1 MTRLLPIVVA
11 AAAFSTAAAA
21 APDGFR
27 ESARLTPIAQAL
39 SVPDAKVYCALTVVG
54 WREAVKVALPT
65 LDWSAIQGYTS
76 RTERVTFLAPW
87 VCQPLERW
95 KRGKTVP
102 LDKLGD
108 AMHTLSHESVHL
120 RGVHDEKVA
129 DCTALRELRAVAR
142 THFGIRKE
150 KVWRQVWQGVS
161 VVGC

>member
-1 MTRLLPIVVA
+1 MA
-11 AAAFSTAAAA
+11 AAVLPASAAA

-27 ESARLTPIAQAL
+27 ESARLTPIVQAL

-54 WREAVKVALPT
+54 WRDSLKVTHPT
-65 LDWSAIQGYTS
+65 LEWSAIQGYA
-76 RTERVTFLAPW
+76 RTDEKAAYLAPW
-87 VCQPLERW
+87 VCQPLEQW
-95 KRGKTVP
+95 KRGKPVP

-108 AMHTLSHESVHL
+108 AMRTLSHESVHL

-142 THFGIRKE
+142 THFGIRKD